1 MRYYEEK
8 ARQKNKMGN
17 NCSNSLYKAF
27 QEDTQLDG
35 IIPAPRSEAR
45 KCGAVI
51 TAEKILRERGKEEL
65 IEEFEEAFKKEFEF
79 LTCIELM
86 TSSRRCNDYIGFS
99 ANFID
104 EALEN
109 EE

>member
-1 MRYYEEK
+1 MRYHEEK
-8 ARQKNKMGN
+8 ARQNHKMGN

-35 IIPAPRSEAR
+35 IIPAPRSEAG

-51 TAEKILRERGKEEL
+51 TAEKILREKGKDKY
-65 IEEFEEAFKKEFEF
+65 IEEFEEKFKQEFEY

-86 TSSRRCNDYIGFS
+86 TSSRRCNDYIGES
-99 ANFID
+99 AKMLD
-104 EALEN
+104 EILK
-109 EE
+109 